1 VIDPFNPGIIG
12 PIFGLSE
19 FGLLLWKRSGGN
31 ARSADSGSLG
41 MLWGVILGCLALA
54 VVVAIYLP
62 QAQSEVLYRLRAV
75 GGSLCIAGL
84 ALRWYSIL
92 YLGRFFTVNVAIA
105 SDHHVIDT
113 GPYRFIRHPSYTGA
127 LLGFIGLGITYANWL
142 SLIIVVLPVLTA
154 FLRRIGIEERALSQ
168 ALGEPYTQYMARTK
182 RLIPGV
188 Y

>member
-1 VIDPFNPGIIG
+1 MIDPFTPGIIG

-41 MLWGVILGCLALA
+41 MLWVVILACLGLA
-54 VVVAIYLP
+54 TLVAIYLP
-62 QAQSEVLYRLRAV
+62 QGYSETLYHLRAV
-75 GGSLCIAGL
+75 GGALCIGGL
-84 ALRWYSIL
+84 ALRWYSIF

-105 SDHHVIDT
+105 SDHQVVES
-113 GPYRFIRHPSYTGA
+113 GPYRFVRHPSYTGA
-127 LLGFIGLGITYANWL
+127 LLGFIGLGITYANWVA
-142 SLIIVVLPVLTA
+142 LIIVVLPVVAA
-154 FLRRIGIEERALSQ
+154 FMRRVGIEEAALSQ
-168 ALGEPYTQYMARTK
+168 ALGERYTGYMARTK

>member
-1 VIDPFNPGIIG
+1 MIDPFTPNIIG

-31 ARSADSGSLG
+31 AKSADSGSLG
-41 MLWGVILGCLALA
+41 MLWVVILACLG
-54 VVVAIYLP
+54 VATLVADFLP
-62 QAQSEVLYRLRAV
+62 QAHSEFLYRLRGAGAAV
-75 GGSLCIAGL
+75 CMVGL
-84 ALRWYSIL
+84 ALRWYSII

-105 SDHHVIDT
+105 SDHQVIEG

-142 SLIIVVLPVLTA
+142 SLIIIVLPVLAA
-154 FLRRIGIEERALSQ
+154 FQRRIGIEEAALSQ
-168 ALGEPYTQYMARTK
+168 ALGKRYTQYMARTR